1 MDGMIFAA
9 GLGTRLRPIT
19 DRMAKA
25 LVAVGGVAMLE
36 RTARRLVAAGCD
48 RLVINVCPFADD
60 IAAFVRARGGF
71 GVEVAFSLE
80 APAPFETGGGLLAA
94 RGLLRRDGPC
104 LLHNAD
110 VYTDLPLAP
119 LLDAHAASGALATV
133 AVMDRPTS
141 RRLLFDAKGLL
152 GRADDAKAL
161 RLTVRPAEGPVIE
174 LGFSG
179 VHAVAPTLLDRIT
192 ETGTFSILDTY
203 LRLAREGAPILPF
216 RADGCTWID
225 IGRNADLERAELHA
239 SRAAGAKVE

>member
-1 MDGMIFAA
+1 MIFAA
-9 GLGTRLRPIT
+9 GLGARLRPIT
-19 DRMAKA
+19 DRLPKA
-25 LVAVGGVAMLE
+25 LVAVGGIAMLE

-48 RLVINVCPFADD
+48 RLVINVCPFADQ
-60 IAAFVRARGGF
+60 IEAFVRARGSF
-71 GVEVAFSLE
+71 GVEVAFSRE

-94 RGLLRRDGPC
+94 RGLLRRDGPI

-119 LLDAHAASGALATV
+119 LLAAHQASGALATLG
-133 AVMDRPTS
+133 VMDRPTT

-152 GRADDAKAL
+152 GRADDAKGV
-161 RLTVRPAEGPVIE
+161 RLAVRPADGPVTE

-179 VHAVAPTLLDRIT
+179 VHAVVPALLDRIT

-203 LRLAREGAPILPF
+203 LRLAGAGARILAF